1 MSIGDYNVLSTFEFF
16 DAKHLAAAWI
26 WWFITMI
33 IACVVFL
40 NFIVAEASN
49 SYNNVSANL
58 EEFKCK
64 CICEMIIDSE
74 TLIPNI

>member
-1 MSIGDYNVLSTFEFF
+1 
-16 DAKHLAAAWI
+16 
-26 WWFITMI
+26 MI
-33 IACVVFL
+33 VACVIFL

-64 CICEMIIDSE
+64 VIAEMIIDSE
-74 TLIPNI
+74 KLIPNY